1 MSVLLIHS
9 HFGPPPACFNIAAE
23 AGLVTILRE
32 SALDAG
38 MLASATGIITTTHLD
53 QVWFS
58 RHRAEIATMLGRGG
72 RLFFNGHIL
81 RPFAE
86 GLEVYRPMLSK
97 QLADFRLVQVNPHP
111 VFGDLD
117 PADMMTR
124 KGVAGFYGRGHNP
137 LPRRARMITGLGP
150 LKLPVDWEWA
160 LPDGGVIFS
169 HAGNDLWGQAPDGA
183 AGASDFAMRIAR
195 WTAGESVEVAA

>member
-1 MSVLLIHS
+1 MSVLFIHS
-9 HFGPPPACFNIAAE
+9 HFGPPPACFNAPAE

-38 MLASATGIITTTHLD
+38 LLASATGIITTTHLD

-58 RHRAEIATMLGRGG
+58 RHRGEIATMLGRGG
-72 RLFFNGHIL
+72 RFFFNGHIL

-86 GLEVYRPMLSK
+86 GLENYRPMLSK
-97 QLADFRLVQVNPHP
+97 RLADFRLSKVNLHP

-137 LPRRARMITGLGP
+137 LPRGGGSSPGWGRCGCPLTGNGNCRM
-150 LKLPVDWEWA
+150 
-160 LPDGGVIFS
+160 
-169 HAGNDLWGQAPDGA
+169 A
-183 AGASDFAMRIAR
+183 A
-195 WTAGESVEVAA
+195 

>member
-1 MSVLLIHS
+1 MSVLFIHS
-9 HFGPPPACFNIAAE
+9 HFGPPPACFNAAVE
-23 AGLVTILRE
+23 TGLVTIMRE

-38 MLASATGIITTTHLD
+38 LLASATGIITTTHLD

-58 RHRAEIATMLGRGG
+58 RHRGEIATMLGRGG
-72 RLFFNGHIL
+72 RFFFNGHIL

-86 GLEVYRPMLSK
+86 GLENYRPMLSK
-97 QLADFRLVQVNPHP
+97 RLADFRLSKVNLHP

-137 LPRRARMITGLGP
+137 LPRGARVVTGLGP
-150 LKLPVDWEWA
+150 LRLPVDWEWE
-160 LPDGGVIFS
+160 LPGGGVIFS
-169 HAGNDLWGQAPDGA
+169 HAGNDLWGQAPGGE
-183 AGASDFAMRIAR
+183 AGAPDFAMRIAR
-195 WTAGESVEVAA
+195 WTAGERVEVAA